1 MNTFQKQQGF
11 VLIVSLVFL
20 LVMTVL
26 VTGTMVGTTQNE
38 RMSGSYLDRNRAYQA
53 AEQALRAGERAL
65 ASQGEACLSNGC
77 INDTTNGFGGLA
89 NTLPSTWLA
98 TGSRSF
104 TKSGNQMAYSYLV
117 NPLATGLLPAA
128 KSVAGCSAY
137 SIRGRGEG
145 LASNTVVVLQTVIY
159 LCPA

>member
-77 INDTTNGFGGLA
+77 ANDTSNGFGALLNA
-89 NTLPSTWLA
+89 LPNNWVA
-98 TGSRSF
+98 TGSLAV

-117 NPLATGLLPAA
+117 NPLASSLLPAA
-128 KSVAGCSAY
+128 KSTAGCSAY
-137 SIRGRGEG
+137 SIRGRGQG
-145 LASNTVVVLQTVIY
+145 LASNTAVVLQTVIY